1 MKSNKKTINV
11 KGKRKTFRKNRGKNK
26 KSSKKLRNK
35 KNTRKYKKRS
45 SDGGGPLKMPGNV
58 SRTLRMALGSLVNT
72 RPSTNPTIP
81 VASSVN
87 INNSSKFQPYSQ
99 NYTSYSMVDTNKI
112 IKEEGKKRSNEL
124 ARVALSDINQSSETT
139 TKSWFSLPKEWFSQ
153 GMTVFN
159 RRRILDFVTSK
170 LPTDIH
176 KLSLEGPNT
185 ETIVNLIDQVIK
197 KILSELKT
205 VDCNI
210 IVQILQLKIVGIEYN
225 VGGNIVNCDELKEK
239 FIDEFNKNGLTNL
252 HAMATDHSIELRNI
266 CLDIGMN
273 LLTSMVESSKES
285 LEDYSNEIK
294 NKLDIEFDKIIED
307 GFVSYFERV
316 IVNKYTNP
324 FDDDL
329 SKLPNK
335 EKQDIITELEKINE
349 QYEKE
354 HVSLLNISTQGQ
366 IYKSVIR
373 LLDGWNSNI
382 DKYQDKI
389 ANVEDKKKFYYLILL
404 SSLDLRLGS
413 ILEFYCS
420 FPGKSELS
428 FCSSDVI
435 KTLKLSYFNKDFIF
449 AILNEKIS
457 EIFEVLLLTPSID
470 PSKDPGKYLNY
481 WIDMNE

>member
-45 SDGGGPLKMPGNV
+45 SGGMLRRPLNVLPRMKGLPG
-58 SRTLRMALGSLVNT
+58 ALVN
-72 RPSTNPTIP
+72 RYNKNPTIH
-81 VASSVN
+81 VASSSSSSFN
-87 INNSSKFQPYSQ
+87 INNSNKIQPYNSQ
-99 NYTSYSMVDTNKI
+99 NYTYPRVDTNKLI
-112 IKEEGKKRSNEL
+112 EQNNKALTNKL
-124 ARVALSDINQSSETT
+124 AREALSNHKDQSSEITT
-139 TKSWFSLPKEWFSQ
+139 SLFSLPKEWFSQ

-197 KILSELKT
+197 KILSELKI
-205 VDCNI
+205 VDCNTI
-210 IVQILQLKIVGIEYN
+210 TQILTMKIVGMEYN
-225 VGGNIVNCDELKEK
+225 VGGNIVNCEELKEK
-239 FIDEFNKNGLTNL
+239 FIDEFNTNGLTNL
-252 HAMATDHSIELRNI
+252 HKMTKDHSIELRTI

-273 LLTSMVESSKES
+273 LLLSMIESNKES
-285 LEDYSNEIK
+285 LQQKLEYYSNEIK
-294 NKLDIEFDKIIED
+294 NKLDKEFDKIIED
-307 GFVSYFERV
+307 GFVSYFERL
-316 IVNKYTNP
+316 IVKEYTNP
-324 FDDDL
+324 FDV
-329 SKLPNK
+329 SKLPDK
-335 EKQDIITELEKINE
+335 EKADLITELEKINA
-349 QYEKE
+349 QYEKS

-366 IYKSVIR
+366 IYKSVIG

-389 ANVEDKKKFYYLILL
+389 TNVEDKKKFYYLILL

-420 FPGKSELS
+420 FPGNDKLS
-428 FCSSDVI
+428 ICSSDVI

-457 EIFEVLLLTPSID
+457 EIFKAEPID
-470 PSKDPGKYLNY
+470 PSKDPEKYLNY
-481 WIDMNE
+481 WIDINE